1 MAFSK
6 RYAPT
11 LFRRKRAHGDCKRKS
26 SPFPH
31 IMHSHFAFA
40 TVESCGSKLLNEFPD
55 LYADPKGSSHTHCWN
70 SHGWESTARRE
81 VSLPHLGAQ
90 TISHCPFYGTQELLW
105 LAALSV
111 QRTYMYLHSEV
122 YAVRLAEHCALGCRQ
137 YDAEGHVSMLYQVES
152 KLLC

>member
-55 LYADPKGSSHTHCWN
+55 LYADPMRLFAHPLLEQSRMGKHCAPRSITSPSGCSNNLALPFLWHARAFMARGSLS
-70 SHGWESTARRE
+70 ST
-81 VSLPHLGAQ
+81 
-90 TISHCPFYGTQELLW
+90 
-105 LAALSV
+105 
-111 QRTYMYLHSEV
+111 YLHVPTFGGICGPSSRTLCPWMS
-122 YAVRLAEHCALGCRQ
+122 AV
-137 YDAEGHVSMLYQVES
+137 
-152 KLLC
+152 